1 MSEKKEQKL
10 NLPKTEI
17 PMKANLNEREPKML
31 EEWSKRDVYQKIRKH
46 NSGKEKFILHDGP
59 PYANGKIHIGHAVN
73 KVLKDIVIRSKSL
86 EGFDAPY
93 VPGWDCH
100 GLPIELQVE
109 KKLGKKRRELS
120 QSEFRAMCRK
130 YAKEQIDIQKD
141 DFIRLGVFGDWENR
155 YASLDYSFEGE
166 AINGFARIYHN
177 GHVEK
182 GSKPVH
188 WCLECSSALAEAEV
202 EYMDKT
208 SSSIDVKF
216 AYTVKSSD
224 GEGRFVQLVAL
235 KSDRNGLSAMQ
246 GDVVTDANQ
255 GFGQLGASA
264 EVSMSMN
271 AEGAKQ
277 WKRLT
282 AENIGKSIAIV
293 LDGYV
298 YSFPTVQ

>member
-1 MSEKKEQKL
+1 MSDKKDQKL

-31 EEWSKRDVYQKIRKH
+31 EEWSKRDVYQKIRKQ

-120 QSEFRAMCRK
+120 QSEFRAMCRE

-141 DFIRLGVFGDWENR
+141 DFIRL
-155 YASLDYSFEGE
+155 
-166 AINGFARIYHN
+166 
-177 GHVEK
+177 
-182 GSKPVH
+182 
-188 WCLECSSALAEAEV
+188 
-202 EYMDKT
+202 
-208 SSSIDVKF
+208 
-216 AYTVKSSD
+216 
-224 GEGRFVQLVAL
+224 
-235 KSDRNGLSAMQ
+235 
-246 GDVVTDANQ
+246 
-255 GFGQLGASA
+255 
-264 EVSMSMN
+264 
-271 AEGAKQ
+271 
-277 WKRLT
+277 
-282 AENIGKSIAIV
+282 
-293 LDGYV
+293 
-298 YSFPTVQ
+298 